1 MGFLPRILPRSAEER
16 RAELERQL
24 IRNEAQIGGRLFG
37 AIPTGHRREFF
48 CLDEHTWVWH
58 EQWLQNGL
66 PKAVNTYYTV
76 RPDTILK
83 SQDGNSHYKELSLT
97 EAKNFYKAVNLYGER
112 VNEQYS
118 RQLQAA

>member
-24 IRNEAQIGGRLFG
+24 IRNEAQIGGRIFG
-37 AIPTGHRREFF
+37 AVPAGHRREFF

-58 EQWLQNGL
+58 EQWLENGL
-66 PKAVNTYYTV
+66 LKAVNTYYTV

-83 SQDGNSHYKELSLT
+83 SQDGNSHYKELSLS
-97 EAKNFYKAVNLYGER
+97 EAKNFYKAVNLYGEQ
-112 VNEQYS
+112 VNGQYG